1 MREAEMKSIE
11 ERLKKAALGAGC
23 LFLALGAFEMQSH
36 AADAASQVQSRAL
49 LVTRGDYEGTEYD
62 LTPGPQNDGVNV
74 SRMLQNAYGGQN
86 ISITTEEKTKTKS
99 ELKKAIQTAFADS
112 DADDVNYF
120 YYSGHG
126 QQDGLCMEMGRSR
139 ENVVTPQDL
148 YDCFA
153 GIEGKNVLIMDCC
166 YSGTMGSQTRS
177 IGLQSLLE
185 NTVSRDEAAETFVD
199 QFTEGFAQAEK
210 ENQGF
215 QSRTV
220 LNSSRFRLLMAA
232 ADDELSNQVIRG
244 DNSDIGDGG
253 SENEEASAER
263 TEPKQASA
271 YGVFTGSLVYGNGI
285 HAELAETD
293 VDFED
298 ATIGTAPADYDG
310 DGEITFNEIRRFTQ
324 NHCVANHMRMYPS
337 DNQEVFLPAAQKAE
351 KASFEKAILHYAEDG
366 TPKLQISYQA
376 RETLNA
382 EVAWYYAGSAWGLQQ
397 LLFTVYDPEGLPDFE
412 KDAGVEKVDGKSG
425 ISLKQGKGSF
435 EITVGDEQ
443 TRYYSGYFACMIRT
457 EGSDFSYIIPFAA
470 SAEDPSLINDM
481 TLSAAEEHALSSEEE
496 WELLADFGFY
506 VSEEGSDAV
515 PEFPI
520 PLMSCRIL
528 DADGNTVR
536 VLADQEMA
544 EIVQPDGTGEYQ
556 CRAYFWWDCRDEK
569 GNKVK
574 AGTYTAVVTA
584 EDASGS
590 KTLEKEVKLAEDG
603 SSETET
609 ESESETERETE
620 TQQPSTEA
628 PNPNTGKETE
638 KKDPAGNHTE
648 STEKKEVQSI
658 SLVSRSAFSGQ
669 EKNGAKIVIGV
680 RESVRLNPVITP
692 ADAADQRV
700 TYKSSNNKVA
710 SVTQGGAI
718 RAKKK
723 GNAVITVTTANQK
736 TCRIKVTVRQAPKKV
751 TIGAKNRTLKKGKT
765 FRLRVKLPSGS
776 AAFGIRYNSS
786 RKKIATVDAK
796 GNVKAIRK
804 GSTVITVKLYNGKKA
819 RLKLTVK

>member
-1 MREAEMKSIE
+1 MKSTE

-36 AADAASQVQSRAL
+36 AADGASQLQSRAL
-49 LVTRGDYEGTEYD
+49 LVTRGDYEGTEHD

-126 QQDGLCMEMGRSR
+126 QQDGLCLEMGRSR

-177 IGLQSLLE
+177 IGLQSLFK

-220 LNSSRFRLLMAA
+220 LNSSRFRLLLAA

-244 DNSDIGDGG
+244 DNSDIGDGR

-285 HAELAETD
+285 HAELAEMD

-351 KASFEKAILHYAEDG
+351 KASFEKAVLHYAEDG

-397 LLFTVYDPEGLPDFE
+397 LLFTVSDPEGLPDFE

-425 ISLKQGKGSF
+425 ISLKQGKGSL

-506 VSEEGSDAV
+506 VSKEGSDAV

-520 PLMSCRIL
+520 PLMSSRIL

-603 SSETET
+603 SS
-609 ESESETERETE
+609 ETE

-710 SVTQGGAI
+710 SVTQGGVI

-765 FRLRVKLPSGS
+765 LRLRVKLPSGS

>member
-1 MREAEMKSIE
+1 MKSTE

-36 AADAASQVQSRAL
+36 AADGASQLQSRAL
-49 LVTRGDYEGTEYD
+49 LVTRGDYEGTEHD

-126 QQDGLCMEMGRSR
+126 QQDGLCLEMGRSR

-177 IGLQSLLE
+177 IGLQSLLK

-220 LNSSRFRLLMAA
+220 LNSSRFRLLLAA

-244 DNSDIGDGG
+244 DNSDIGDGR

-285 HAELAETD
+285 HAELAEMD

-351 KASFEKAILHYAEDG
+351 KASFEKAVLHYAEDG

-397 LLFTVYDPEGLPDFE
+397 LLFTVSDPEGLPDFE

-425 ISLKQGKGSF
+425 ISLKQGKGSL

-506 VSEEGSDAV
+506 VSKEGSDAV

-520 PLMSCRIL
+520 PLMSSRIL

-603 SSETET
+603 SS
-609 ESESETERETE
+609 ETE

-710 SVTQGGAI
+710 SVTQGGVI

-751 TIGAKNRTLKKGKT
+751 TIGAKNRTLKKGKNL
-765 FRLRVKLPSGS
+765 RLRVKLPSGS

>member
-1 MREAEMKSIE
+1 M
-11 ERLKKAALGAGC
+11 
-23 LFLALGAFEMQSH
+23 
-36 AADAASQVQSRAL
+36 
-49 LVTRGDYEGTEYD
+49 
-62 LTPGPQNDGVNV
+62 NV

-126 QQDGLCMEMGRSR
+126 QQDGLCLEMGRSR

-177 IGLQSLLE
+177 VGLQSLLK

-382 EVAWYYAGSAWGLQQ
+382 EVAWYYAESAWGLQQ

-506 VSEEGSDAV
+506 VSKEGSDAV

-520 PLMSCRIL
+520 PLMSSRIL

-603 SSETET
+603 SS
-609 ESESETERETE
+609 ETE

-710 SVTQGGAI
+710 SVTQGGVI

-723 GNAVITVTTANQK
+723 EM
-736 TCRIKVTVRQAPKKV
+736 P
-751 TIGAKNRTLKKGKT
+751 
-765 FRLRVKLPSGS
+765 
-776 AAFGIRYNSS
+776 
-786 RKKIATVDAK
+786 
-796 GNVKAIRK
+796 
-804 GSTVITVKLYNGKKA
+804 
-819 RLKLTVK
+819 

>member
-1 MREAEMKSIE
+1 M
-11 ERLKKAALGAGC
+11 
-23 LFLALGAFEMQSH
+23 
-36 AADAASQVQSRAL
+36 
-49 LVTRGDYEGTEYD
+49 
-62 LTPGPQNDGVNV
+62 
-74 SRMLQNAYGGQN
+74 
-86 ISITTEEKTKTKS
+86 
-99 ELKKAIQTAFADS
+99 
-112 DADDVNYF
+112 
-120 YYSGHG
+120 
-126 QQDGLCMEMGRSR
+126 
-139 ENVVTPQDL
+139 
-148 YDCFA
+148 
-153 GIEGKNVLIMDCC
+153 
-166 YSGTMGSQTRS
+166 
-177 IGLQSLLE
+177 
-185 NTVSRDEAAETFVD
+185 
-199 QFTEGFAQAEK
+199 
-210 ENQGF
+210 
-215 QSRTV
+215 
-220 LNSSRFRLLMAA
+220 
-232 ADDELSNQVIRG
+232 
-244 DNSDIGDGG
+244 
-253 SENEEASAER
+253 
-263 TEPKQASA
+263 
-271 YGVFTGSLVYGNGI
+271 
-285 HAELAETD
+285 
-293 VDFED
+293 
-298 ATIGTAPADYDG
+298 
-310 DGEITFNEIRRFTQ
+310 
-324 NHCVANHMRMYPS
+324 
-337 DNQEVFLPAAQKAE
+337 
-351 KASFEKAILHYAEDG
+351 
-366 TPKLQISYQA
+366 
-376 RETLNA
+376 
-382 EVAWYYAGSAWGLQQ
+382 
-397 LLFTVYDPEGLPDFE
+397 FTVYDPEGLPDFE

-506 VSEEGSDAV
+506 VSEEGGDAV

-590 KTLEKEVKLAEDG
+590 KTLEKEVKLTEDR

-710 SVTQGGAI
+710 SVTQGGVI

-765 FRLRVKLPSGS
+765 LRLRVKLPSGS

>member
-1 MREAEMKSIE
+1 MKSTE
-11 ERLKKAALGAGC
+11 ERLKKVALGAGC

-126 QQDGLCMEMGRSR
+126 QPDGLCLEMGRSR

-177 IGLQSLLE
+177 IGLQSLLK

-293 VDFED
+293 VDFEH

-351 KASFEKAILHYAEDG
+351 TASFEKAVLHYAEDG

-397 LLFTVYDPEGLPDFE
+397 LLFTVSDSEGLPDFE

-506 VSEEGSDAV
+506 VSKEGSDAV

-609 ESESETERETE
+609 
-620 TQQPSTEA
+620 QQPSTEA

-710 SVTQGGAI
+710 SVTQGGVI

-765 FRLRVKLPSGS
+765 LRLRVKLPSGS

>member
-1 MREAEMKSIE
+1 M
-11 ERLKKAALGAGC
+11 
-23 LFLALGAFEMQSH
+23 
-36 AADAASQVQSRAL
+36 
-49 LVTRGDYEGTEYD
+49 
-62 LTPGPQNDGVNV
+62 
-74 SRMLQNAYGGQN
+74 
-86 ISITTEEKTKTKS
+86 
-99 ELKKAIQTAFADS
+99 
-112 DADDVNYF
+112 
-120 YYSGHG
+120 
-126 QQDGLCMEMGRSR
+126 
-139 ENVVTPQDL
+139 
-148 YDCFA
+148 
-153 GIEGKNVLIMDCC
+153 
-166 YSGTMGSQTRS
+166 
-177 IGLQSLLE
+177 
-185 NTVSRDEAAETFVD
+185 
-199 QFTEGFAQAEK
+199 
-210 ENQGF
+210 
-215 QSRTV
+215 

-351 KASFEKAILHYAEDG
+351 KASFEKAVLHYAEDG

-481 TLSAAEEHALSSEEE
+481 TLSAAKEHALSSEEE

-556 CRAYFWWDCRDEK
+556 CSAYFWWDCRDEK

-584 EDASGS
+584 EDA
-590 KTLEKEVKLAEDG
+590 
-603 SSETET
+603 
-609 ESESETERETE
+609 
-620 TQQPSTEA
+620 
-628 PNPNTGKETE
+628 
-638 KKDPAGNHTE
+638 
-648 STEKKEVQSI
+648 
-658 SLVSRSAFSGQ
+658 
-669 EKNGAKIVIGV
+669 
-680 RESVRLNPVITP
+680 
-692 ADAADQRV
+692 
-700 TYKSSNNKVA
+700 
-710 SVTQGGAI
+710 
-718 RAKKK
+718 
-723 GNAVITVTTANQK
+723 
-736 TCRIKVTVRQAPKKV
+736 
-751 TIGAKNRTLKKGKT
+751 
-765 FRLRVKLPSGS
+765 
-776 AAFGIRYNSS
+776 
-786 RKKIATVDAK
+786 
-796 GNVKAIRK
+796 
-804 GSTVITVKLYNGKKA
+804 
-819 RLKLTVK
+819 

>member
-1 MREAEMKSIE
+1 M
-11 ERLKKAALGAGC
+11 
-23 LFLALGAFEMQSH
+23 
-36 AADAASQVQSRAL
+36 
-49 LVTRGDYEGTEYD
+49 
-62 LTPGPQNDGVNV
+62 
-74 SRMLQNAYGGQN
+74 
-86 ISITTEEKTKTKS
+86 
-99 ELKKAIQTAFADS
+99 
-112 DADDVNYF
+112 
-120 YYSGHG
+120 
-126 QQDGLCMEMGRSR
+126 
-139 ENVVTPQDL
+139 
-148 YDCFA
+148 
-153 GIEGKNVLIMDCC
+153 
-166 YSGTMGSQTRS
+166 
-177 IGLQSLLE
+177 
-185 NTVSRDEAAETFVD
+185 
-199 QFTEGFAQAEK
+199 
-210 ENQGF
+210 
-215 QSRTV
+215 
-220 LNSSRFRLLMAA
+220 
-232 ADDELSNQVIRG
+232 
-244 DNSDIGDGG
+244 
-253 SENEEASAER
+253 
-263 TEPKQASA
+263 
-271 YGVFTGSLVYGNGI
+271 
-285 HAELAETD
+285 
-293 VDFED
+293 
-298 ATIGTAPADYDG
+298 
-310 DGEITFNEIRRFTQ
+310 
-324 NHCVANHMRMYPS
+324 
-337 DNQEVFLPAAQKAE
+337 FLPAAQKAE

-481 TLSAAEEHALSSEEE
+481 TLSAAKEHALSSEEE

-710 SVTQGGAI
+710 SVTQGGVI

-765 FRLRVKLPSGS
+765 LRLRVKLPSGS

>member
-1 MREAEMKSIE
+1 MKSTE

-126 QQDGLCMEMGRSR
+126 QPDGLCLEMGRSR

-177 IGLQSLLE
+177 IGLQSLLK

-220 LNSSRFRLLMAA
+220 LNSSRFRLLLAA

-244 DNSDIGDGG
+244 DNSDIGDGR

-285 HAELAETD
+285 HAELAEMD

-351 KASFEKAILHYAEDG
+351 KASFEKAVLHYAEDG

-397 LLFTVYDPEGLPDFE
+397 LLFTVSDPEGLPDFE

-425 ISLKQGKGSF
+425 ISLKQGKGSL

-506 VSEEGSDAV
+506 VSKEGSDAV

-520 PLMSCRIL
+520 PLMSSRIL

-603 SSETET
+603 SS
-609 ESESETERETE
+609 ETE

-710 SVTQGGAI
+710 SVTQGGVI

-765 FRLRVKLPSGS
+765 LRLRVKLPSGS

>member
-1 MREAEMKSIE
+1 
-11 ERLKKAALGAGC
+11 
-23 LFLALGAFEMQSH
+23 
-36 AADAASQVQSRAL
+36 
-49 LVTRGDYEGTEYD
+49 
-62 LTPGPQNDGVNV
+62 
-74 SRMLQNAYGGQN
+74 
-86 ISITTEEKTKTKS
+86 
-99 ELKKAIQTAFADS
+99 
-112 DADDVNYF
+112 
-120 YYSGHG
+120 
-126 QQDGLCMEMGRSR
+126 MGRSR

-177 IGLQSLLE
+177 IGLQSLLK

-310 DGEITFNEIRRFTQ
+310 DGEITFNEIKRFTQ

-351 KASFEKAILHYAEDG
+351 KASFEKAVLHYAEDG

-376 RETLNA
+376 RETLDA

-397 LLFTVYDPEGLPDFE
+397 LLFTVSDPEGLPDFE

-506 VSEEGSDAV
+506 VSEEGSDTV

-528 DADGNTVR
+528 DTDGNTVR

-569 GNKVK
+569 GSKVK

-590 KTLEKEVKLAEDG
+590 KTLEKKVKLAEDG

-609 ESESETERETE
+609 ESETE

-710 SVTQGGAI
+710 SVTQGGVI

-765 FRLRVKLPSGS
+765 LRLRVKLPSGS

>member
-1 MREAEMKSIE
+1 MKSTE

-36 AADAASQVQSRAL
+36 AADGASQLQSRAL
-49 LVTRGDYEGTEYD
+49 LVTRGDYEGTEHD

-126 QQDGLCMEMGRSR
+126 QQDGLCLEMGRSR

-177 IGLQSLLE
+177 IGLQSLLK

-220 LNSSRFRLLMAA
+220 LNSSRFRLLLAA

-244 DNSDIGDGG
+244 DNSDIGDGR

-285 HAELAETD
+285 HAELAEMD

-351 KASFEKAILHYAEDG
+351 KASFEKAVLHYAEDG

-397 LLFTVYDPEGLPDFE
+397 LLFTVSDPEGLPDFE

-425 ISLKQGKGSF
+425 ISLKQGKGSL

-506 VSEEGSDAV
+506 VSKEGSDAV

-520 PLMSCRIL
+520 PLMSSRIL

-609 ESESETERETE
+609 
-620 TQQPSTEA
+620 QQPSTEA

-638 KKDPAGNHTE
+638 KKDLAGNHTE

-710 SVTQGGAI
+710 SVTQGGVI

-765 FRLRVKLPSGS
+765 LRLRVKLPSGS

>member
-1 MREAEMKSIE
+1 MKSTE

-36 AADAASQVQSRAL
+36 AADGASQLQSRAL
-49 LVTRGDYEGTEYD
+49 LVTRGDYEGTEHD

-126 QQDGLCMEMGRSR
+126 QQDGLCLEMGRSR

-177 IGLQSLLE
+177 IGLQSLLK

-220 LNSSRFRLLMAA
+220 LNSSRFRLLLAA

-244 DNSDIGDGG
+244 DNSDIGDGR

-285 HAELAETD
+285 HAELAEMD

-351 KASFEKAILHYAEDG
+351 KASFEKAVLHYAEDG

-397 LLFTVYDPEGLPDFE
+397 LLFTVSDPEGLPDFE

-425 ISLKQGKGSF
+425 ISLKQGKGSL

-506 VSEEGSDAV
+506 VSKEGSDAV

-520 PLMSCRIL
+520 PLMSSRIL

-603 SSETET
+603 SS
-609 ESESETERETE
+609 ETE

-710 SVTQGGAI
+710 SVTQGGVI

-765 FRLRVKLPSGS
+765 LRLRVKLPSGS

>member
-1 MREAEMKSIE
+1 
-11 ERLKKAALGAGC
+11 
-23 LFLALGAFEMQSH
+23 
-36 AADAASQVQSRAL
+36 
-49 LVTRGDYEGTEYD
+49 
-62 LTPGPQNDGVNV
+62 
-74 SRMLQNAYGGQN
+74 
-86 ISITTEEKTKTKS
+86 
-99 ELKKAIQTAFADS
+99 
-112 DADDVNYF
+112 
-120 YYSGHG
+120 
-126 QQDGLCMEMGRSR
+126 MGRSR

-177 IGLQSLLE
+177 IGLQSLLK

-310 DGEITFNEIRRFTQ
+310 DGEITFNEIKRFTQ

-351 KASFEKAILHYAEDG
+351 KASFEKAVLHYAEDG

-376 RETLNA
+376 RETLDA

-397 LLFTVYDPEGLPDFE
+397 LLFTVSDPEGLPDFE

-506 VSEEGSDAV
+506 VSEEGSDTV

-528 DADGNTVR
+528 DTDGNTVR

-569 GNKVK
+569 GSKVK
-574 AGTYTAVVTA
+574 TGTYTAVVTA

-590 KTLEKEVKLAEDG
+590 KTLEKKVKLAEDG

-609 ESESETERETE
+609 ESETE

-710 SVTQGGAI
+710 SVTQGGVI

-765 FRLRVKLPSGS
+765 LRLRVKLPSGS

>member
-1 MREAEMKSIE
+1 MKSTE

-36 AADAASQVQSRAL
+36 AADGASQLQSRAL
-49 LVTRGDYEGTEYD
+49 LVTRGDYEGTEHD

-126 QQDGLCMEMGRSR
+126 QPDGLCLEMGRSR

-177 IGLQSLLE
+177 IGLQSLLK

-220 LNSSRFRLLMAA
+220 LNSSRFRLLLAA

-244 DNSDIGDGG
+244 DNSDIGDGR

-285 HAELAETD
+285 HAELAEMD

-298 ATIGTAPADYDG
+298 ATIGTASADYDG

-351 KASFEKAILHYAEDG
+351 KASFEKAVLHYAEDG

-397 LLFTVYDPEGLPDFE
+397 LLFTVSDPEGLPDFE

-425 ISLKQGKGSF
+425 ISLKQGKGSL

-506 VSEEGSDAV
+506 VSKEGSDAV

-520 PLMSCRIL
+520 PLMSSRIL

-603 SSETET
+603 SS
-609 ESESETERETE
+609 ETE

-710 SVTQGGAI
+710 SVTQGGVI

-765 FRLRVKLPSGS
+765 LRLRVKLPSGS

>member
-1 MREAEMKSIE
+1 MFIRQSDEGGRNEKYRRKI
-11 ERLKKAALGAGC
+11 KKAALGAGC

-36 AADAASQVQSRAL
+36 AADGASQLQSRAL
-49 LVTRGDYEGTEYD
+49 LVTRGDYEGTEHD

-126 QQDGLCMEMGRSR
+126 QQDGLCLEMGRSR

-177 IGLQSLLE
+177 VGLQSLLK

-199 QFTEGFAQAEK
+199 QFTEGFAQVEK

-351 KASFEKAILHYAEDG
+351 KASFEKAVLHYAEDG

-382 EVAWYYAGSAWGLQQ
+382 EVAWYYAGLHWGLQQ

-443 TRYYSGYFACMIRT
+443 TRYYSGYFA
-457 EGSDFSYIIPFAA
+457 A
-470 SAEDPSLINDM
+470 
-481 TLSAAEEHALSSEEE
+481 
-496 WELLADFGFY
+496 
-506 VSEEGSDAV
+506 
-515 PEFPI
+515 
-520 PLMSCRIL
+520 
-528 DADGNTVR
+528 
-536 VLADQEMA
+536 
-544 EIVQPDGTGEYQ
+544 
-556 CRAYFWWDCRDEK
+556 
-569 GNKVK
+569 
-574 AGTYTAVVTA
+574 
-584 EDASGS
+584 
-590 KTLEKEVKLAEDG
+590 
-603 SSETET
+603 
-609 ESESETERETE
+609 
-620 TQQPSTEA
+620 
-628 PNPNTGKETE
+628 
-638 KKDPAGNHTE
+638 
-648 STEKKEVQSI
+648 
-658 SLVSRSAFSGQ
+658 
-669 EKNGAKIVIGV
+669 
-680 RESVRLNPVITP
+680 
-692 ADAADQRV
+692 
-700 TYKSSNNKVA
+700 
-710 SVTQGGAI
+710 
-718 RAKKK
+718 
-723 GNAVITVTTANQK
+723 
-736 TCRIKVTVRQAPKKV
+736 
-751 TIGAKNRTLKKGKT
+751 
-765 FRLRVKLPSGS
+765 
-776 AAFGIRYNSS
+776 
-786 RKKIATVDAK
+786 
-796 GNVKAIRK
+796 
-804 GSTVITVKLYNGKKA
+804 
-819 RLKLTVK
+819 

>member
-1 MREAEMKSIE
+1 MKSTE

-36 AADAASQVQSRAL
+36 AADGASQLQSRAL
-49 LVTRGDYEGTEYD
+49 LVTRGDYEGTEHD

-126 QQDGLCMEMGRSR
+126 QQDGLCLEMGRSR

-177 IGLQSLLE
+177 IGLQSLLK

-220 LNSSRFRLLMAA
+220 LNSSRFRLLLAA

-244 DNSDIGDGG
+244 DNSDIGDGR

-285 HAELAETD
+285 HAELAEMD

-351 KASFEKAILHYAEDG
+351 KASFEKAVLHYAEDG

-397 LLFTVYDPEGLPDFE
+397 LLFTVSDPEGLPDFE

-425 ISLKQGKGSF
+425 ISLKQGKGSL

-506 VSEEGSDAV
+506 VSKEGSDAV

-520 PLMSCRIL
+520 PLMSSRIL

-603 SSETET
+603 SS
-609 ESESETERETE
+609 ETE

-710 SVTQGGAI
+710 SVTQGGVI

-765 FRLRVKLPSGS
+765 LRLRVKLPSGS

-786 RKKIATVDAK
+786 RKRIATVDAK

>member
-1 MREAEMKSIE
+1 MKSIE

-36 AADAASQVQSRAL
+36 AADAAFQVQSRAL
-49 LVTRGDYEGTEYD
+49 LVTRGDYEGTEDD

-126 QQDGLCMEMGRSR
+126 QQDGLCLEMGRSR

-310 DGEITFNEIRRFTQ
+310 DGEITFNEIKRFTQ

-366 TPKLQISYQA
+366 TPKLQ
-376 RETLNA
+376 
-382 EVAWYYAGSAWGLQQ
+382 
-397 LLFTVYDPEGLPDFE
+397 
-412 KDAGVEKVDGKSG
+412 K
-425 ISLKQGKGSF
+425 
-435 EITVGDEQ
+435 
-443 TRYYSGYFACMIRT
+443 
-457 EGSDFSYIIPFAA
+457 
-470 SAEDPSLINDM
+470 
-481 TLSAAEEHALSSEEE
+481 
-496 WELLADFGFY
+496 
-506 VSEEGSDAV
+506 
-515 PEFPI
+515 
-520 PLMSCRIL
+520 
-528 DADGNTVR
+528 
-536 VLADQEMA
+536 
-544 EIVQPDGTGEYQ
+544 
-556 CRAYFWWDCRDEK
+556 
-569 GNKVK
+569 
-574 AGTYTAVVTA
+574 
-584 EDASGS
+584 
-590 KTLEKEVKLAEDG
+590 
-603 SSETET
+603 
-609 ESESETERETE
+609 
-620 TQQPSTEA
+620 
-628 PNPNTGKETE
+628 
-638 KKDPAGNHTE
+638 
-648 STEKKEVQSI
+648 
-658 SLVSRSAFSGQ
+658 
-669 EKNGAKIVIGV
+669 
-680 RESVRLNPVITP
+680 
-692 ADAADQRV
+692 
-700 TYKSSNNKVA
+700 
-710 SVTQGGAI
+710 
-718 RAKKK
+718 
-723 GNAVITVTTANQK
+723 
-736 TCRIKVTVRQAPKKV
+736 
-751 TIGAKNRTLKKGKT
+751 
-765 FRLRVKLPSGS
+765 
-776 AAFGIRYNSS
+776 
-786 RKKIATVDAK
+786 
-796 GNVKAIRK
+796 
-804 GSTVITVKLYNGKKA
+804 
-819 RLKLTVK
+819 

>member
-1 MREAEMKSIE
+1 
-11 ERLKKAALGAGC
+11 
-23 LFLALGAFEMQSH
+23 
-36 AADAASQVQSRAL
+36 
-49 LVTRGDYEGTEYD
+49 
-62 LTPGPQNDGVNV
+62 
-74 SRMLQNAYGGQN
+74 
-86 ISITTEEKTKTKS
+86 
-99 ELKKAIQTAFADS
+99 
-112 DADDVNYF
+112 
-120 YYSGHG
+120 
-126 QQDGLCMEMGRSR
+126 
-139 ENVVTPQDL
+139 
-148 YDCFA
+148 
-153 GIEGKNVLIMDCC
+153 
-166 YSGTMGSQTRS
+166 
-177 IGLQSLLE
+177 
-185 NTVSRDEAAETFVD
+185 
-199 QFTEGFAQAEK
+199 
-210 ENQGF
+210 
-215 QSRTV
+215 
-220 LNSSRFRLLMAA
+220 
-232 ADDELSNQVIRG
+232 
-244 DNSDIGDGG
+244 
-253 SENEEASAER
+253 
-263 TEPKQASA
+263 
-271 YGVFTGSLVYGNGI
+271 
-285 HAELAETD
+285 
-293 VDFED
+293 
-298 ATIGTAPADYDG
+298 
-310 DGEITFNEIRRFTQ
+310 
-324 NHCVANHMRMYPS
+324 
-337 DNQEVFLPAAQKAE
+337 
-351 KASFEKAILHYAEDG
+351 
-366 TPKLQISYQA
+366 
-376 RETLNA
+376 
-382 EVAWYYAGSAWGLQQ
+382 
-397 LLFTVYDPEGLPDFE
+397 
-412 KDAGVEKVDGKSG
+412 
-425 ISLKQGKGSF
+425 
-435 EITVGDEQ
+435 
-443 TRYYSGYFACMIRT
+443 
-457 EGSDFSYIIPFAA
+457 
-470 SAEDPSLINDM
+470 
-481 TLSAAEEHALSSEEE
+481 
-496 WELLADFGFY
+496 
-506 VSEEGSDAV
+506 
-515 PEFPI
+515 
-520 PLMSCRIL
+520 
-528 DADGNTVR
+528 
-536 VLADQEMA
+536 MA

-590 KTLEKEVKLAEDG
+590 KTLEKEVKLAEGG

-710 SVTQGGAI
+710 SVTQGGVI

-765 FRLRVKLPSGS
+765 LRLRVKLPSGS

>member
-1 MREAEMKSIE
+1 MKSIE

-126 QQDGLCMEMGRSR
+126 QQDGLCLEMGRSR

-177 IGLQSLLE
+177 IGLQSLLK

-220 LNSSRFRLLMAA
+220 LNSSRFRLLLAA

-244 DNSDIGDGG
+244 DNSDIGDGR

-285 HAELAETD
+285 HAELAEMD

-351 KASFEKAILHYAEDG
+351 KASFEKAVLHYAEDG

-397 LLFTVYDPEGLPDFE
+397 LLFTVSDPEGLPDFE

-425 ISLKQGKGSF
+425 ISLKQGKGSL

-506 VSEEGSDAV
+506 VSKEGSDAV

-520 PLMSCRIL
+520 PLMSSRIL

-603 SSETET
+603 SS
-609 ESESETERETE
+609 ETE

-710 SVTQGGAI
+710 SVTQGGVI

-765 FRLRVKLPSGS
+765 LRLRVKLPSGS

>member
-1 MREAEMKSIE
+1 
-11 ERLKKAALGAGC
+11 
-23 LFLALGAFEMQSH
+23 
-36 AADAASQVQSRAL
+36 
-49 LVTRGDYEGTEYD
+49 
-62 LTPGPQNDGVNV
+62 
-74 SRMLQNAYGGQN
+74 MLQNAYGGQN
-86 ISITTEEKTKTKS
+86 ISIITEEKTKTKS

-112 DADDVNYF
+112 EADDVNYF

-126 QQDGLCMEMGRSR
+126 QQDGLCLEMGRSR

-177 IGLQSLLE
+177 IGLQSLLK

-310 DGEITFNEIRRFTQ
+310 DGEITFNEIKRFTQ

-382 EVAWYYAGSAWGLQQ
+382 EAAWYYAGSAWGLQQ

-412 KDAGVEKVDGKSG
+412 KDARCGESG
-425 ISLKQGKGSF
+425 WK
-435 EITVGDEQ
+435 
-443 TRYYSGYFACMIRT
+443 IRN
-457 EGSDFSYIIPFAA
+457 F
-470 SAEDPSLINDM
+470 
-481 TLSAAEEHALSSEEE
+481 
-496 WELLADFGFY
+496 
-506 VSEEGSDAV
+506 
-515 PEFPI
+515 
-520 PLMSCRIL
+520 
-528 DADGNTVR
+528 
-536 VLADQEMA
+536 
-544 EIVQPDGTGEYQ
+544 
-556 CRAYFWWDCRDEK
+556 
-569 GNKVK
+569 
-574 AGTYTAVVTA
+574 
-584 EDASGS
+584 
-590 KTLEKEVKLAEDG
+590 
-603 SSETET
+603 TET
-609 ESESETERETE
+609 
-620 TQQPSTEA
+620 
-628 PNPNTGKETE
+628 GK
-638 KKDPAGNHTE
+638 
-648 STEKKEVQSI
+648 
-658 SLVSRSAFSGQ
+658 
-669 EKNGAKIVIGV
+669 
-680 RESVRLNPVITP
+680 
-692 ADAADQRV
+692 
-700 TYKSSNNKVA
+700 
-710 SVTQGGAI
+710 
-718 RAKKK
+718 
-723 GNAVITVTTANQK
+723 
-736 TCRIKVTVRQAPKKV
+736 RQ
-751 TIGAKNRTLKKGKT
+751 
-765 FRLRVKLPSGS
+765 F
-776 AAFGIRYNSS
+776 
-786 RKKIATVDAK
+786 
-796 GNVKAIRK
+796 
-804 GSTVITVKLYNGKKA
+804 
-819 RLKLTVK
+819 

>member
-1 MREAEMKSIE
+1 MKSTE

-36 AADAASQVQSRAL
+36 AADGASQLQSRAL
-49 LVTRGDYEGTEYD
+49 LVTRGDYEGTEHD

-126 QQDGLCMEMGRSR
+126 QPDGLCLEMGRSR

-177 IGLQSLLE
+177 IGLQSLLK

-220 LNSSRFRLLMAA
+220 LNSSRFRLLLAA

-244 DNSDIGDGG
+244 DNSDIGDGR

-285 HAELAETD
+285 HAELAEMD

-351 KASFEKAILHYAEDG
+351 KASFEKAVLHYAEDG

-397 LLFTVYDPEGLPDFE
+397 LLFTVSDPEGLPDFE

-425 ISLKQGKGSF
+425 ISLKQGKGSL

-506 VSEEGSDAV
+506 VSKEGSDAV

-520 PLMSCRIL
+520 PLMSSRIL

-609 ESESETERETE
+609 
-620 TQQPSTEA
+620 QQPSTEA

-648 STEKKEVQSI
+648 STGEKGSAEYF
-658 SLVSRSAFSGQ
+658 LVSQFCFFRSGKERCQNRDRSQ
-669 EKNGAKIVIGV
+669 RKC
-680 RESVRLNPVITP
+680 SV
-692 ADAADQRV
+692 
-700 TYKSSNNKVA
+700 
-710 SVTQGGAI
+710 
-718 RAKKK
+718 
-723 GNAVITVTTANQK
+723 
-736 TCRIKVTVRQAPKKV
+736 
-751 TIGAKNRTLKKGKT
+751 
-765 FRLRVKLPSGS
+765 
-776 AAFGIRYNSS
+776 
-786 RKKIATVDAK
+786 
-796 GNVKAIRK
+796 
-804 GSTVITVKLYNGKKA
+804 
-819 RLKLTVK
+819 

>member
-1 MREAEMKSIE
+1 MREAEMKSTE

-36 AADAASQVQSRAL
+36 AADGASQLQSRAL
-49 LVTRGDYEGTEYD
+49 LVTRGDYEGTEHD

-126 QQDGLCMEMGRSR
+126 QPDGLCLEMGRSR

-177 IGLQSLLE
+177 IGLQSLLK

-220 LNSSRFRLLMAA
+220 LNSSRFRLLLAA

-244 DNSDIGDGG
+244 DNSDIGDGR

-285 HAELAETD
+285 HAELAEMD

-351 KASFEKAILHYAEDG
+351 KASFEKAVLHYAEDG

-397 LLFTVYDPEGLPDFE
+397 LLFTVSDPEGLPDFE

-425 ISLKQGKGSF
+425 ISLKQGKGSL

-506 VSEEGSDAV
+506 VSKEGSDAV

-520 PLMSCRIL
+520 PLMSSRIL

-603 SSETET
+603 SS
-609 ESESETERETE
+609 ETE

-710 SVTQGGAI
+710 SVTQGGVI

-765 FRLRVKLPSGS
+765 LRLRVKLPSGS

>member
-126 QQDGLCMEMGRSR
+126 QQDGLCLEMGRSR

-310 DGEITFNEIRRFTQ
+310 DGEITFNEIKRFTQ

-506 VSEEGSDAV
+506 VSEEGSNAV

-528 DADGNTVR
+528 GADGNTVR

-590 KTLEKEVKLAEDG
+590 NGKGSKTCRGRKFGNRKGERIRNRKRNRNAAAVYG
-603 SSETET
+603 ST
-609 ESESETERETE
+609 ESEYRKRNRKERSGRKSYRKHGEKGSEEYFSC
-620 TQQPSTEA
+620 QPFCFFRS
-628 PNPNTGKETE
+628 GKERCQNRDRSQR
-638 KKDPAGNHTE
+638 KCSFKSGDHT
-648 STEKKEVQSI
+648 
-658 SLVSRSAFSGQ
+658 
-669 EKNGAKIVIGV
+669 
-680 RESVRLNPVITP
+680 
-692 ADAADQRV
+692 
-700 TYKSSNNKVA
+700 
-710 SVTQGGAI
+710 
-718 RAKKK
+718 
-723 GNAVITVTTANQK
+723 
-736 TCRIKVTVRQAPKKV
+736 C
-751 TIGAKNRTLKKGKT
+751 
-765 FRLRVKLPSGS
+765 
-776 AAFGIRYNSS
+776 
-786 RKKIATVDAK
+786 
-796 GNVKAIRK
+796 
-804 GSTVITVKLYNGKKA
+804 
-819 RLKLTVK
+819 

>member
-1 MREAEMKSIE
+1 MREAEMKSTE

-36 AADAASQVQSRAL
+36 AADGASQLQSRAL
-49 LVTRGDYEGTEYD
+49 LVTRGDYEGTEHD

-126 QQDGLCMEMGRSR
+126 QQDGLCLEMGRSR

-177 IGLQSLLE
+177 IGLQSLLK

-220 LNSSRFRLLMAA
+220 LNSSRFRLLLAA

-244 DNSDIGDGG
+244 DNSDIGDGR

-285 HAELAETD
+285 HAELAEMD

-351 KASFEKAILHYAEDG
+351 KASFEKAVLHYAEDG

-397 LLFTVYDPEGLPDFE
+397 LLFTVSDPEGLPDFE

-425 ISLKQGKGSF
+425 ISLKQGKGSL

-506 VSEEGSDAV
+506 VSKEGSDAV

-520 PLMSCRIL
+520 PLMSSRIL

-603 SSETET
+603 SS
-609 ESESETERETE
+609 ETE

-710 SVTQGGAI
+710 SVTQGGVI

-765 FRLRVKLPSGS
+765 LRLRVKLPSGS

-786 RKKIATVDAK
+786 RKKNATVDAK